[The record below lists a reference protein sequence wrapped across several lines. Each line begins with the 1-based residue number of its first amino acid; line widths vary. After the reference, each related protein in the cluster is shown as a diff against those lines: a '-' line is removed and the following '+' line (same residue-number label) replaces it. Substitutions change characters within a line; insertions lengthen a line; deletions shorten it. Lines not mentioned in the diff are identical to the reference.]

1 MLTRLAVVPV
11 TKKSRWFTFCTS
23 SLNVTRQ
30 VSVSALVGEVVGL
43 SRSIFSTVGAVLST
57 TQSLSSVTVGVVFVR
72 LLFAMSLMSC
82 PVAKDRVTVSVRP
95 SRLPPLAVTS

>member
-1 MLTRLAVVPV
+1 MTRLAVDPV
-11 TKKSRWFTFCTS
+11 TVKSRLDTFCTC
-23 SLNVTRQ
+23 SLKVTNHRRL
-30 VSVSALVGEVVGL
+30 SALVGVVVGKL
-43 SRSIFSTVGAVLST
+43 RSIEVAVGAVLST
-57 TQSLSSVTVGVVFVR
+57 TKVKSFVPVGAVSVR